1 MSNYLCIFRSTD
13 SQQHAAEALTSVM
26 NLTMV
31 NLTMVD
37 LTILNL
43 ILKNLTIAGGGF
55 RQSEDHSQVGVG
67 AASRATCWALSPL
80 RLLG

>member
-1 MSNYLCIFRSTD
+1 
-13 SQQHAAEALTSVM
+13 M

-31 NLTMVD
+31 NLTMVN